1 MAEPD
6 YSDLLTVDTSDNDTP
21 EPEATPAPV
30 AAAPEPEAAPEPV
43 ARNTANERIQDLIRQ
58 RDEERAERQQ
68 RQMEADRLREEVAAL
83 RQKIE
88 APVTPDPPPPS
99 FMEDPEGNI
108 NSKVAAL
115 QKEIQALER
124 KAEAGNQA
132 AVQAAEEAKQRLMQQ
147 QFVTT
152 VSNAERD
159 FYAAHPDYY
168 QALEH
173 IRTIQRAEM
182 KEAGLSD
189 DAINAAIT
197 QAELQT
203 AITSMSNGKN
213 PAEFAYSRAKIYGY
227 KPADAA
233 TPEAKATAKLD
244 LEEQAEMAARRA
256 AAGTIGGSGTG
267 DENGMEDA
275 EAQSWAPF
283 ERAFKEMFGKELH

>member
-21 EPEATPAPV
+21 EPEATPTPV

-68 RQMEADRLREEVAAL
+68 RQIEADRLREEVAAL

-88 APVTPDPPPPS
+88 APVTPDPEPPS
-99 FMEDPEGNI
+99 FMEDPEGNV

-124 KAEAGNQA
+124 KAEAGNQT

-159 FYAAHPDYY
+159 FCAAHPDYY
-168 QALEH
+168 VALEH
-173 IRTIQRAEM
+173 IRSIQRAEM
-182 KEAGLSD
+182 SAAGLSAE
-189 DAINAAIT
+189 AIESAIT

-213 PAEFAYSRAKIYGY
+213 PAEFAYKRAEIYGY
-227 KPADAA
+227 KPTAA
-233 TPEAKATAKLD
+233 TTPAAKID
-244 LEEQAEMAARRA
+244 EQADMAERRA

-267 DENGMEDA
+267 GAAGMDDE
-275 EAQSWAPF
+275 EARSWAPF
-283 ERAFKEMFGKELH
+283 ERAFKEMFGKDLH